1 MAGIDREVN
10 QIADAY
16 RGNPEQLQQKYA
28 LDPKLV
34 ELMALNK
41 LTEEKRAAERQ
52 IQMQMQNNPATI
64 KQQREQELTQR
75 SQQEVMQRVGPTM
88 NRRAQQQQQQ
98 MQQAPQQAQQAQ
110 QGIAALQQQMQQS
123 QQPQQQFN
131 RGGIVQ
137 HFESGKLAKSLQQR
151 VVDLLQRGMS
161 LDEIIEKAPELA
173 SRMQANGTPV
183 NNEAV
188 QKFIQVAREFKGTEF
203 DPDAGRQEMPVG
215 GDVPTLAQGP
225 SNESMDNGG
234 FENGEREENMSP
246 VQKDE
251 DGKYR
256 GDPIG
261 FLSEDTKQTISDTA
275 GEVGDFVGGMAKK
288 GLATL
293 ATPFTAAYDATQ
305 NYENPE
311 QEAVTRRMWDATG
324 TTDKT
329 PANVQPYNEREL
341 QAGITP
347 AGIANNP
354 APAMETPPG
363 GIADTMP
370 KPQVP
375 ATASPQGPDTSN
387 LEGMIAD
394 IDTTSGLTKEE
405 IPQESAV
412 DRAIE
417 QNKAIQGQTLSMSD
431 IEGKRNDAMDDFL
444 KRTGYDKRMSAH
456 DNMLKV
462 MEEDYRSANDPE
474 KRKAKRIS
482 AFLRGFGNQTT
493 IGGGFA
499 SASASRANQ
508 IEKNE
513 QRVTQAR
520 NRMYEVFKN
529 KDAAQQQQITAAID
543 YGKSVFDQYVAD
555 RQNTT
560 NALKSLTNQQAQ
572 VIEQIKSRVSTREL
586 AQLKNKAQQAVEK
599 LRAELKVMDITS
611 RDAVAQMSK
620 QNPMELAAKATTT
633 LEKVR
638 EIEESFAAAVAE
650 KYQRELTSK
659 DETIRSAAVSAIKQE
674 IEDMKKESGLDKI
687 VAIVKESMDTV
698 GTSGRVDDN
707 DPMSAYKGLP
717 EDLSSGSQKYL

>member
-493 IGGGFA
+493 TGGGFA